1 MTLTKH
7 EFATNTA
14 DKVVKKS
21 KHEAINKELQL
32 INGQLEWAAHI
43 VDDTEWLLGVK
54 TRWQCGDAEYWKTLE
69 YISNR
74 EFVRVVEKLQGLIMS
89 RLMEMDKV
97 NLAGSVCSLFL
108 CDVPNASNRL

>member
-1 MTLTKH
+1 MRKRWPFFLHLLCRDQYNKVKAAINKISPFLTLTKH

-54 TRWQCGDAEYWKTLE
+54 TRWQCGDAEY
-69 YISNR
+69 
-74 EFVRVVEKLQGLIMS
+74 
-89 RLMEMDKV
+89 
-97 NLAGSVCSLFL
+97 
-108 CDVPNASNRL
+108 

>member
-1 MTLTKH
+1 LTLTKH

-54 TRWQCGDAEYWKTLE
+54 TWWQCGDAEYWKTLE